1 MKCEEKGLSI
11 WMAVEPFCELEQLR
25 EEVLGEFSLGSIKA
39 KLPGKHPGRCQGS
52 EEKCELETNFGVV

>member
-1 MKCEEKGLSI
+1 
-11 WMAVEPFCELEQLR
+11 MAIEPFRELEQLR